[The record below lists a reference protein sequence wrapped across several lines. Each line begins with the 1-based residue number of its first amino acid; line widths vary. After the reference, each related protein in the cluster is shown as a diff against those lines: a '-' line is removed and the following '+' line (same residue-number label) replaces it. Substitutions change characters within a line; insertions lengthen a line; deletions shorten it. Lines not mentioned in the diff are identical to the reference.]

1 LKEIDMA
8 EIDSIGLI
16 ELSSVARGFVVQD
29 AMIKAANVQVL
40 MARTICSGKYIVCV
54 TGDISAVQA
63 SVDAGIAVGTG
74 AVIEQRVIS
83 RLHPGIFPA
92 ILGNVYLEPTQA
104 DALGIIE
111 TFSASSIIEVADA
124 AVKAANVTLFRVHL
138 AMALGGKGFVLLT
151 GDVAS
156 TEAAVTVGARVA
168 GRDGILV
175 DRAVIPRPSRELFK
189 EFV

>member
-1 LKEIDMA
+1 MA
-8 EIDSIGLI
+8 EIDSIGLL
-16 ELSSVARGFVVQD
+16 ELSSVARGYVVQD
-29 AMIKAANVQVL
+29 AMIKAASVQVL

-54 TGDISAVQA
+54 SGDISSVQA
-63 SVDAGIAVGTG
+63 SVEAGAAAGTG
-74 AVIEQRVIS
+74 AVIEKRVIS
-83 RLHPGIFPA
+83 RVHPGIFPA
-92 ILGNVYLEPTQA
+92 ILGNVYLDHTQT

-111 TFSASSIIEVADA
+111 TFSASSIIEVADS

-175 DRAVIPRPSRELFK
+175 DRAVIPRPAKELFK
-189 EFV
+189 EFI

>member
-1 LKEIDMA
+1 MA
-8 EIDSIGLI
+8 EIDSIGLV

-29 AMIKAANVQVL
+29 AMVKAASVQVL

-54 TGDISAVQA
+54 SGDISSVQA
-63 SVDAGIAVGTG
+63 SVEAGVAVGTG
-74 AVIEQRVIS
+74 AVIEKRVIS
-83 RLHPGIFPA
+83 RVHPSIFPA
-92 ILGNVYLEPTQA
+92 IMGTVYLEQTKA

-138 AMALGGKGFVLLT
+138 AMALGGKGFVLMT

-156 TEAAVTVGARVA
+156 TEAAVHAGARVA
-168 GRDGILV
+168 GLDGILV
-175 DRAVIPRPSRELFK
+175 DRAVIPRPAKELFK
-189 EFV
+189 EFT